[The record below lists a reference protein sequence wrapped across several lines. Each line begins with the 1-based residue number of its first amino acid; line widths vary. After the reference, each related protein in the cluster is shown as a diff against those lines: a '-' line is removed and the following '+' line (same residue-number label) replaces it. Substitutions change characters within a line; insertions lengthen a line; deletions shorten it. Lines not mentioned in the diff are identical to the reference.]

1 VALLAVWMLV
11 HDRPRAKRKL
21 ALFGEA
27 VAGFLLDLLD
37 QGLCLLLAF
46 SG

>member
-1 VALLAVWMLV
+1 MLV
-11 HDRPRAKRKL
+11 HDPPRAKRGL

-27 VAGFLLDLLD
+27 VACFLFDLLD
-37 QGLCLLLAF
+37 QVSCLLLAF